1 MCWCTVIPIASGR
14 TAGGDFPLQPRLGE
28 YSKGGNPA
36 SYGMLDNDVL
46 SVIDSMIKV
55 SLRRSRLIRNLPT
68 TKMRRKSARKRR
80 FPDNGTASLAS
91 TEWVDI
97 VNEENEVIAQA
108 TGNKCGHSVCVIVQ
122 LISSCMWHGQN
133 SGPASYRDKRLF
145 TRQLDA
151 TAGGVVQADEQLLE
165 SALAKRKKS
174 WALPVSPLPST
185 GSLFRR

>member
-1 MCWCTVIPIASGR
+1 MCWCTVIPICQGR

-28 YSKGGNPA
+28 YSESGNPA

-46 SVIDSMIKV
+46 SVIALMIKV

-68 TKMRRKSARKRR
+68 TQNRRKSARKRR
-80 FPDNGTASLAS
+80 FPDNGTASFGN

-108 TGNKCGHSVCVIVQ
+108 SRDKCGHSVCVIVQ
-122 LISSCMWHGQN
+122 LTSSCMMAGQN

-145 TRQLDA
+145 TQHVGA

-165 SALAKRKKS
+165 SARRERKKS

-185 GSLFRR
+185 GSSIRR